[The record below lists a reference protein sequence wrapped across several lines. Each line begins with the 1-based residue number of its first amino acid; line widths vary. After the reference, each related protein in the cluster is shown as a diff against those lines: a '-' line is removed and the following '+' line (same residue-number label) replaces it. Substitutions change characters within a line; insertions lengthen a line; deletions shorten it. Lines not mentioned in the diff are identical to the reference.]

1 MVWQM
6 EATLSEIESPQPLVG
21 YRTNEEWQNLLAQI
35 ATMIEE
41 IETLPDDS
49 VRQKMLSVLQVID
62 AVHREGLHRLVRLFK
77 EGVLEQV
84 VTDPAIR
91 TLMAMY
97 DLLPEEK
104 SGCAKVW
111 DFLPET
117 GALVDKV
124 ESAAHSEAHRNGFS
138 SVTELPHW
146 LPVPTDQCPTA
157 GEAIIRSMPER
168 EVILVQVEKSFYSLD
183 ANCPSHER
191 TMAGGILNGL
201 SWICPHGPGCLYDVR
216 NGTRIGGGGR
226 LMCYP
231 VRQMQGGGIQI
242 GFGIP
247 FEPKLPAF

>member
-1 MVWQM
+1 MQ
-6 EATLSEIESPQPLVG
+6 ATLPEIESPQPLVG
-21 YRTNEEWQNLLAQI
+21 YRTNEEWQNLLTQI
-35 ATMIEE
+35 ATMIED
-41 IETLPDDS
+41 IETLPDES
-49 VRQKMLSVLQVID
+49 VRQKVLSALQVID

-117 GALVDKV
+117 GAPVDKV
-124 ESAAHSEAHRNGFS
+124 RSAIRADGNLNGFS
-138 SVTELPHW
+138 SINELPHW
-146 LPVPTDQCPTA
+146 LPVPIDQCPLE
-157 GEAIIRSMPER
+157 GEAVLRSMPER
-168 EVILVQVEKSFYSLD
+168 EVILAQVEKSFYGLD
-183 ANCPSHER
+183 ATCPSHGR
-191 TMAGGILNGL
+191 AMAGGILNGL

-216 NGTRIGGGGR
+216 NGARIGGGGP
-226 LMCYP
+226 LTCYP
-231 VRQMQGGGIQI
+231 VRQMHGGIQI